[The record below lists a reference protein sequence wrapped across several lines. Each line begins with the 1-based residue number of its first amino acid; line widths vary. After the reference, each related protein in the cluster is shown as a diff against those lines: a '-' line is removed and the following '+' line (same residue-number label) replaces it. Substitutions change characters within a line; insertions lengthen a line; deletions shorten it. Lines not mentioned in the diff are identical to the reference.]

1 MTWTHQQQAT
11 SSKLDINNA
20 VVTDYKAMPGMY
32 PHAAGLIASNGPY
45 TRTSDI
51 FKLPSANDRDKALF
65 KKYLPELTVLPPGRG
80 FYERINARQST

>member
-1 MTWTHQQQAT
+1 MRGGVWR
-11 SSKLDINNA
+11 S
-20 VVTDYKAMPGMY
+20 PG
-32 PHAAGLIASNGPY
+32 AGS
-45 TRTSDI
+45 I